1 MSLNWNLTQVENSE
15 TLCWIPSTEEEG
27 KFQMNGVT
35 EVLIWS
41 TILVG
46 FSKITEKNYKTFFR
60 RAKELEV
67 VYGMRGFLVE
77 AESTRMP
84 YIHEV
89 QKHIGLKTNA
99 DILTNRKWGSHLRRQ
114 IEFTTNELI
123 AREKELEDVTAVPE
137 SV

>member
-1 MSLNWNLTQVENSE
+1 MSLTWDIREIADNESLWTYDTEGVN
-15 TLCWIPSTEEEG
+15 TLSPL
-27 KFQMNGVT
+27 T
-35 EVLIWS
+35 EVMIHLTTAIG
-41 TILVG
+41 LNE
-46 FSKITEKNYKTFFR
+46 ITEKNYKTFFR

>member
-1 MSLNWNLTQVENSE
+1 MSLTWDIREIADNESLWTYDTEGVN
-15 TLCWIPSTEEEG
+15 TLSPL
-27 KFQMNGVT
+27 T
-35 EVLIWS
+35 EVMIHL
-41 TILVG
+41 TIAIGLNE
-46 FSKITEKNYKTFFR
+46 ITEKNYKTFFR

-77 AESTRMP
+77 SESTRMP

>member
-1 MSLNWNLTQVENSE
+1 MSLTWDIREIADNESLWTYDTEGVN
-15 TLCWIPSTEEEG
+15 TLSPL
-27 KFQMNGVT
+27 T
-35 EVLIWS
+35 EVMIHLTTAIG
-41 TILVG
+41 LNE
-46 FSKITEKNYKTFFR
+46 ITEKNYKTFFR

-123 AREKELEDVTAVPE
+123 AREKELEDVTEVPE

>member
-1 MSLNWNLTQVENSE
+1 MALTWDIREIADNESLWTYDTEGVN
-15 TLCWIPSTEEEG
+15 TLSPL
-27 KFQMNGVT
+27 T
-35 EVLIWS
+35 EVMIHL
-41 TILVG
+41 TIAIGLNE
-46 FSKITEKNYKTFFR
+46 ITEKNYKTFFR

>member
-1 MSLNWNLTQVENSE
+1 MSLTWDIREIADNESLWTYDTEGVN
-15 TLCWIPSTEEEG
+15 TLSPL
-27 KFQMNGVT
+27 T
-35 EVLIWS
+35 EVMIHL
-41 TILVG
+41 TIAIGLNE
-46 FSKITEKNYKTFFR
+46 ITEKNYKTFFR

-123 AREKELEDVTAVPE
+123 AREKELEDVTEVPE

>member
-1 MSLNWNLTQVENSE
+1 MSLTWDIREIADNESLWTYDTEGVN
-15 TLCWIPSTEEEG
+15 TLSPL
-27 KFQMNGVT
+27 T
-35 EVLIWS
+35 EVMIHL
-41 TILVG
+41 TIAIGLNE
-46 FSKITEKNYKTFFR
+46 ITEKNYKTFFR